1 MRRALVVLVAAL
13 ALPAPALAQGGAA
26 KPVVG
31 GGSFNTA
38 PLLGPGTYD
47 DTVAAGETVYWKV
60 RLAKGQVLRVKA
72 TVDTSQIQTDPLADG
87 FDKGLANLNYFLDI
101 FSPLREQLSEE
112 SGGTYD
118 TASARLEGSP
128 AAGAKTGTATGP
140 RVLGFEQIL
149 ASDYNEDKFPA
160 PGEWYVSLNAAD
172 TATFPAEVPA
182 ELPVELQVQ
191 VIGQAQPSSPDFA
204 RALPGPRKQQPASPD
219 TSIRPGTAPRHRRPT
234 RRPRPDPRARRRHRP
249 PRRPRPRHAG
259 HRRARARAPAHVASL
274 PWRAGR
280 SSSSTSTRRARCTT
294 TSASRST
301 GCSSRGPSRRGRRP
315 TRARSAW
322 PSPWRTTRW
331 PTPTSRARSGRATT
345 APARSSCGTPAR
357 TSIAPSA
364 TARRCRSRAPSPT
377 DTRWSSSRAA
387 SCGAATP

>member
-1 MRRALVVLVAAL
+1 VRRALAVLAVTL
-13 ALPAPALAQGGAA
+13 AVPAPALAQGGAA

-87 FDKGLANLNYFLDI
+87 FDKGLANLTYFLDI

-112 SGGTYD
+112 SGGSYD
-118 TASARLEGSP
+118 AASARLEGSA

-182 ELPVELQVQ
+182 ELPVELEVE
-191 VIGQAQPSSPDFA
+191 VLGQAQPSSPDFA
-204 RALPGPRKQQPASPD
+204 RALPGPQKQQPATPD
-219 TSIRPGTAPRHRRPT
+219 TSSGPERLFAATDQPADPALTLALVAAIALFGGLVLGTLAIVVLGLG
-234 RRPRPDPRARRRHRP
+234 RRR
-249 PRRPRPRHAG
+249 
-259 HRRARARAPAHVASL
+259 
-274 PWRAGR
+274 
-280 SSSSTSTRRARCTT
+280 T
-294 TSASRST
+294 
-301 GCSSRGPSRRGRRP
+301 
-315 TRARSAW
+315 
-322 PSPWRTTRW
+322 
-331 PTPTSRARSGRATT
+331 
-345 APARSSCGTPAR
+345 
-357 TSIAPSA
+357 
-364 TARRCRSRAPSPT
+364 
-377 DTRWSSSRAA
+377 
-387 SCGAATP
+387 

>member
-1 MRRALVVLVAAL
+1 MRLALVILVAVL
-13 ALPAPALAQGGAA
+13 ALPASALAQGGAA

-219 TSIRPGTAPRHRRPT
+219 TSTGPERLLATVDQPADPALTLALVAVIALLGGLVLGTLAIVVLGLG
-234 RRPRPDPRARRRHRP
+234 RRR
-249 PRRPRPRHAG
+249 
-259 HRRARARAPAHVASL
+259 
-274 PWRAGR
+274 
-280 SSSSTSTRRARCTT
+280 T
-294 TSASRST
+294 
-301 GCSSRGPSRRGRRP
+301 
-315 TRARSAW
+315 
-322 PSPWRTTRW
+322 
-331 PTPTSRARSGRATT
+331 
-345 APARSSCGTPAR
+345 
-357 TSIAPSA
+357 
-364 TARRCRSRAPSPT
+364 
-377 DTRWSSSRAA
+377 
-387 SCGAATP
+387 